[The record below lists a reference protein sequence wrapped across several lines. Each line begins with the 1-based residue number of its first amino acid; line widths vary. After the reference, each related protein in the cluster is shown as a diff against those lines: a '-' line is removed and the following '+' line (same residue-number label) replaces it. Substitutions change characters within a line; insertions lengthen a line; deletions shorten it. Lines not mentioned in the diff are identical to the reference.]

1 MSIEQ
6 LSDDAYH
13 RLLDRAE
20 RHAPK
25 YPGLT
30 TEEIMELLYE
40 CQQSHRKVK
49 SGLLREGYTL

>member
-1 MSIEQ
+1 MSIEK

-20 RHAPK
+20 RQAHK

-30 TEEIMELLYE
+30 TEDVMELLYE
-40 CQQSHRKVK
+40 CQESHRKVK